1 MFKVLKKYLK
11 KGSLM
16 VQAYEE
22 TEETLKTCKEMFDET
37 VRSLRYS
44 DSSDLKIDI
53 RKKDQQINKY
63 QQEIRRMMLTHLAIS
78 SQTEVQSA
86 LVMTSIVI
94 DVERIGDYAKNIE
107 DLAIAHPKR
116 LKAGPYEEIV
126 KKLEDEVKSKF
137 ESVTSAFKIYDIEA
151 AKEVMDEHRS
161 ITKQCDILVN
171 ELVGEPKSE
180 IPANDQVALALYV
193 RYLKRTSSHLTNIIS
208 SVVNPF
214 DMIGF
219 KGKNGGDK
227 KTE

>member
-11 KGSLM
+11 KESLM

-22 TEETLKTCKEMFDET
+22 TEETLKTCKEMFEET
-37 VRSLRYS
+37 VHSLRYS
-44 DSSDLKIDI
+44 DKAALKIDI

-63 QQEIRRMMLTHLAIS
+63 QQEIRRMMMTHLAIS
-78 SQTEVQSA
+78 SQTEVHQA

-107 DLAIAHPKR
+107 DLAKVHPKR
-116 LKAGPYEEIV
+116 LMAGPYEDIV
-126 KKLEDEVKSKF
+126 KNLEDEVKSKF

-161 ITKQCDILVN
+161 ITKQCDLLVN
-171 ELVGEPKSE
+171 ELVAEPKSE

-193 RYLKRTSSHLTNIIS
+193 RYLKRISSHLTNIVS

-214 DMIGF
+214 AMIGF

-227 KTE
+227 KTK

>member
-1 MFKVLKKYLK
+1 MFKVLKKYLRRE
-11 KGSLM
+11 SLM
-16 VQAYEE
+16 VQAYQE
-22 TEETLKTCKEMFDET
+22 TEETLKTCKEMVEET
-37 VRSLRYS
+37 IRSLRYS
-44 DSSDLKIDI
+44 DTSDLKFDI
-53 RKKDQQINKY
+53 REKDQQINRY

-78 SQTEVQSA
+78 SQTDVHTA

-116 LKAGPYEEIV
+116 LKAGRHEEIV
-126 KKLEDEVKSKF
+126 RKLEDEVKSKF

-161 ITKQCDILVN
+161 ITKQCDILVT
-171 ELVGEPKSE
+171 ELVGAPNTE

-193 RYLKRTSSHLTNIIS
+193 RYLKRISSHLTNIVS

-219 KGKNGGDK
+219 KGKNGEDK
-227 KTE
+227 KAK